1 MKGLTSA
8 RMHWSK
14 VAHSEID
21 GETREW
27 LRVMAVKML
36 RAQETEDANNLRSV
50 LATATGLMA
59 RDDSKRNSLTF
70 VLRAFQLS
78 HEGRPYSR
86 SELRDF
92 VQGALG
98 WPPMSDEAI
107 DVAIKRAIED
117 LSEAARP
124 EFAAIVSAATRS
136 RRKL

>member
-1 MKGLTSA
+1 MSTLSDA
-8 RMHWSK
+8 RFRWSQ
-14 VAHSEID
+14 VAYGDID
-21 GETREW
+21 AHTLQW
-27 LRVMAVKML
+27 LRTMAVKML